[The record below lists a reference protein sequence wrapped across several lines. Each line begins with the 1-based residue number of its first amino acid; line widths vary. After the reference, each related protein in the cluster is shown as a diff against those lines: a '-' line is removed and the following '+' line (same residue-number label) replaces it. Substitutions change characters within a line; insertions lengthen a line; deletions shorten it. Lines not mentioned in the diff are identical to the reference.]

1 MPQLQDAKKATA
13 EKIVQVDIQKKD
25 VAEKSKAAEAENAVA
40 NEKKSSAD
48 AIQKDCEF
56 ELSRVMPIY
65 NAAIRA
71 VSNLKR
77 DDITEM
83 KGFTNPPEAA
93 KAVVKTLCIMFNVA
107 PKKIPDPAGG
117 NKKVDDYW
125 EPGKKQV
132 LTAELLKNCQNYAK
146 DDMTEQLI
154 ETLRPLIESE

>member
-1 MPQLQDAKKATA
+1 
-13 EKIVQVDIQKKD
+13 
-25 VAEKSKAAEAENAVA
+25 
-40 NEKKSSAD
+40 
-48 AIQKDCEF
+48 
-56 ELSRVMPIY
+56 MPIY

-83 KGFTNPPEAA
+83 KGFTNPPDAA
-93 KAVVKTLCIMFNVA
+93 KAVVKTLCIMYSVP
-107 PKKIPDPAGG
+107 PKKVPDPAGG

-146 DDMTEQLI
+146 DDMTEDLI
-154 ETLRPLIESE
+154 NTLRPLIEDPNYDDEVLKKASKAAAGLGKWVRAMVQYDDAMKVVKPK